1 MSGGEFVSFNNAVFL
16 SERENAD
23 RNYALAFYMR
33 ENKCFPEKINLRECL
48 DFYFQVSLGTNIA
61 NSFTSLFLV
70 HKSSL
75 NQNLTSKSL
84 IESFCFFFFSAVRWK
99 LTVKVCPSL
108 PPRWPMVEF
117 VLQLEIKY

>member
-48 DFYFQVSLGTNIA
+48 DFYFQVSLFYQHVDQKIINW
-61 NSFTSLFLV
+61 
-70 HKSSL
+70 L
-75 NQNLTSKSL
+75 NK
-84 IESFCFFFFSAVRWK
+84 
-99 LTVKVCPSL
+99 
-108 PPRWPMVEF
+108 
-117 VLQLEIKY
+117 

>member
-75 NQNLTSKSL
+75 NQDLTSKSL
-84 IESFCFFFFSAVRWK
+84 IESFCFFLF
-99 LTVKVCPSL
+99 
-108 PPRWPMVEF
+108 
-117 VLQLEIKY
+117 

>member
-48 DFYFQVSLGTNIA
+48 DFYFQVSDDQPVW
-61 NSFTSLFLV
+61 S
-70 HKSSL
+70 H
-75 NQNLTSKSL
+75 QPHQL
-84 IESFCFFFFSAVRWK
+84 INN
-99 LTVKVCPSL
+99 
-108 PPRWPMVEF
+108 
-117 VLQLEIKY
+117 

>member
-48 DFYFQVSLGTNIA
+48 DFYFQVMCYVLDNYFKY
-61 NSFTSLFLV
+61 FT
-70 HKSSL
+70 
-75 NQNLTSKSL
+75 
-84 IESFCFFFFSAVRWK
+84 
-99 LTVKVCPSL
+99 
-108 PPRWPMVEF
+108 
-117 VLQLEIKY
+117 

>member
-48 DFYFQVSLGTNIA
+48 DFYFQVR
-61 NSFTSLFLV
+61 FLQ
-70 HKSSL
+70 HEIQL
-75 NQNLTSKSL
+75 
-84 IESFCFFFFSAVRWK
+84 
-99 LTVKVCPSL
+99 
-108 PPRWPMVEF
+108 F
-117 VLQLEIKY
+117 VLSAYF

>member
-48 DFYFQVSLGTNIA
+48 DFYFQVINFKHLNKFSL
-61 NSFTSLFLV
+61 
-70 HKSSL
+70 KS
-75 NQNLTSKSL
+75 
-84 IESFCFFFFSAVRWK
+84 
-99 LTVKVCPSL
+99 
-108 PPRWPMVEF
+108 
-117 VLQLEIKY
+117 EIKNTPVQYYLQSLVVTRQSLYIKLHFVI